1 MSEAFLLRKDKN
13 NLQNSISRCIFAE
26 ENEKGIQMMEQR
38 PKYPVGEQ
46 SFENIRLDGAVY
58 VDKTGLIY
66 KLTHTYR
73 TVFLSRPRRFGKSLL
88 ADTMACYFEAQ
99 KELFKGLAMEQLETE
114 WTKYPVLR
122 FNFGD
127 VKGFNMYEL
136 KRTIE
141 QQLKRYEKIYGADPL
156 DTTPSTR
163 FSGLI
168 ERAYEQTGQQVV
180 ILIDEYDAPLLEV
193 LMMPEMLDEVRNYM
207 RNFYSRIKTNYRYI
221 HFAFMTGISTFSQLG
236 MFSELNNLRNITND
250 NEYAS
255 ICGITLPELK
265 ENFRYGIRKFAEQES
280 CTPEE
285 MVEKLREQ
293 YDGYH
298 FTKSMVDV
306 FNPYS
311 LLNAFTDCE
320 LNSYWFQTGT
330 PTLAI
335 NMLKAHKEDWVFNME
350 NIEALPPMSQEDFS
364 TPLENATDP
373 IPVLYQA
380 GYLTIKSYD
389 REYNNYVLGV
399 PNTEVRIGLMKN
411 LIPIYSSLSAK
422 DAANT
427 AKNVSVALSKGD
439 YECAMGFIQSF
450 LSGIPF
456 LPGDREVL
464 GDVVKCEAYYH
475 KVFYVIVAMLNNG
488 ARGQVRLALGVPDI
502 VIETRKYIYVIELK
516 INSTPQVAL
525 RQLEEMNY
533 ALPFAMDGRELV
545 KLGVNFST
553 EARTIDAWE
562 RG

>member
-1 MSEAFLLRKDKN
+1 M
-13 NLQNSISRCIFAE
+13 
-26 ENEKGIQMMEQR
+26 QMMEQE

-46 SFENIRLDGAVY
+46 SFENIRLDGSVY
-58 VDKTGLIY
+58 VDKTELIY
-66 KLTHTYR
+66 KLTHKYR

-88 ADTMACYFEAQ
+88 VDTLACYFDAQ
-99 KELFKGLAMEQLETE
+99 KELFTGLAIEHMETE
-114 WTKYPVLR
+114 WIKHPVLR
-122 FNFGD
+122 FSFGD
-127 VKGFNMYEL
+127 VKGFDMYEL
-136 KRTIE
+136 RRTIE
-141 QQLKRYEKIYGADPL
+141 LQLEDYEKLYGEDAKNE
-156 DTTPSTR
+156 TPAIR

-168 ERAYEQTGQQVV
+168 KRAYEQTGQQVV

-193 LMMPEMLDEVRNYM
+193 LMMPEKLDEVRNYM
-207 RNFYSRIKTNYRYI
+207 RNFYSRIKTNFRYI
-221 HFAFMTGISTFSQLG
+221 RFAFMTGISTFSQLG

-265 ENFRYGIRKFAEQES
+265 DNFGYGIRKFAEQEG

-285 MVEKLREQ
+285 MVEKLRNQ

-298 FTKSMVDV
+298 FTDAMVDV

-311 LLNAFTDCE
+311 LLNAFSDCK
-320 LNSYWFQTGT
+320 LNSYWFQSGT

-335 NMLKAHKEDWVFNME
+335 NMLKAHKEDWAFNME
-350 NIEALPPMSQEDFS
+350 NIEALPPMSLEDFS

-389 REYNNYVLGV
+389 KEYDNYVLGV

-411 LIPIYSSLSAK
+411 LIPLYSSVSAR

-427 AKNVSVALSKGD
+427 ANNVSVALLKGEYD
-439 YECAMGFIQSF
+439 RAMGFIQSF

-456 LPGDREVL
+456 LPGDKEVL
-464 GDVVKCEAYYH
+464 TDVLKCEAYYH
-475 KVFYVIVAMLNNG
+475 KVFYIIVAMLNRG
-488 ARGQVRLALGVPDI
+488 ARGQVCQALGVPDI
-502 VIETRKYIYVIELK
+502 VIETKKYIYVIELK
-516 INSTPQVAL
+516 INSTPGVAL
-525 RQLEEMNY
+525 RQLEELNY

-553 EARTIDAWE
+553 EKRTIDAWE
-562 RG
+562 RGK

>member
-1 MSEAFLLRKDKN
+1 
-13 NLQNSISRCIFAE
+13 
-26 ENEKGIQMMEQR
+26 
-38 PKYPVGEQ
+38 
-46 SFENIRLDGAVY
+46 
-58 VDKTGLIY
+58 
-66 KLTHTYR
+66 
-73 TVFLSRPRRFGKSLL
+73 
-88 ADTMACYFEAQ
+88 MACYFDAQ
-99 KELFKGLAMEQLETE
+99 KELFTGLAIEQLETE
-114 WTKYPVLR
+114 WTKYPVIR
-122 FNFGD
+122 FSFAD
-127 VKGFNMYEL
+127 VKGFDMYEL
-136 KRTIE
+136 RRIIE

-193 LMMPEMLDEVRNYM
+193 LMMPEQLSEVRNYM
-207 RNFYSRIKTNYRYI
+207 RNFYSRIKTNSRYI
-221 HFAFMTGISTFSQLG
+221 RFAFMTGISTFSQLG
-236 MFSELNNLRNITND
+236 MFSELNNLVNITDD
-250 NEYAS
+250 NEYATL
-255 ICGITLPELK
+255 CGITLPELK
-265 ENFRYGIRKFAEQES
+265 ENFEYGIRKFAETEG
-280 CTPEE
+280 CTFDE
-285 MVEKLREQ
+285 MVERLREQ

-306 FNPYS
+306 FNPFS
-311 LLNAFTDCE
+311 LLYAFRRCE
-320 LNSYWFQTGT
+320 LNSFWFQTGT

-350 NIEALPPMSQEDFS
+350 NIEALPPMSLEDFS
-364 TPLENATDP
+364 TPLENATDS

-389 REYNNYVLGV
+389 KEYDNYVLGV
-399 PNTEVRIGLMKN
+399 PNTEVRIGLIKN

-439 YECAMGFIQSF
+439 YNRAMRFIQSF

-456 LPGDREVL
+456 LPGDKEVL
-464 GDVVKCEAYYH
+464 ADELKCEAYYH
-475 KVFYVIVAMLNNG
+475 KVFYIIVAMLNNG
-488 ARGQVRLALGVPDI
+488 AHGQVRQALGVPDI
-502 VIETRKYIYVIELK
+502 IIETKKYIYVIELK

-533 ALPFAMDGRELV
+533 ALPYAMDGRELV

-553 EARTIDAWE
+553 ETRTIDAWE

>member
-1 MSEAFLLRKDKN
+1 LIKGKN
-13 NLQNSISRCIFAE
+13 NLQNSKSHCIFAG
-26 ENEKGIQMMEQR
+26 ENKNGIQMMAQE
-38 PKYPVGEQ
+38 PKYPVGVQ
-46 SFENIRLDGAVY
+46 SFENIRRSGAVY
-58 VDKTGLIY
+58 VDKTDLIY
-66 KLTHTYR
+66 KLTHTYEM
-73 TVFLSRPRRFGKSLL
+73 VFLSRPRRFGKSLL
-88 ADTMACYFEAQ
+88 VDTMACYFNAQ
-99 KELFKGLAMEQLETE
+99 KELFTGLAMEQLETE
-114 WTKYPVLR
+114 WTKHPVLR
-122 FNFGD
+122 FSFAD
-127 VKGFNMYEL
+127 VKGFDMHEL
-136 KRTIE
+136 KRIIE

-168 ERAYEQTGQQVV
+168 ERAYEQTGQKVV

-193 LMMPEMLDEVRNYM
+193 LMMPEQLCEVRNYM
-207 RNFYSRIKTNYRYI
+207 RNFYSRIKTNYQFI

-236 MFSELNNLRNITND
+236 MFSELNNLRNITDD
-250 NEYAS
+250 NEYSA

-265 ENFRYGIRKFAEQES
+265 ENFEYGIRKFAETEG
-280 CTPEE
+280 CTFDE
-285 MVEKLREQ
+285 MVERLREQ

-298 FTKSMVDV
+298 FTDAMVDV

-311 LLNAFTDCE
+311 LLNAFVDCK
-320 LNSYWFQTGT
+320 LKSYWFQTGT
-330 PTLAI
+330 PALAI

-350 NIEALPPMSQEDFS
+350 NIEALPPMSLEDFS
-364 TPLENATDP
+364 TPLENATDS

-389 REYNNYVLGV
+389 KEYDNYVLGV
-399 PNTEVRIGLMKN
+399 PNTEVRIGLIKN

-439 YECAMGFIQSF
+439 YERAMRFIQSF

-456 LPGDREVL
+456 LPGDKEVL
-464 GDVVKCEAYYH
+464 ADELKCEAYYH
-475 KVFYVIVAMLNNG
+475 KVFYIIVAMLNNG
-488 ARGQVRLALGVPDI
+488 AHGQVRQALGVPDI
-502 VIETRKYIYVIELK
+502 IIETKKYIYVIELK

-533 ALPFAMDGRELV
+533 ALPYAMDGRELV

-562 RG
+562 RGE

>member
-1 MSEAFLLRKDKN
+1 
-13 NLQNSISRCIFAE
+13 
-26 ENEKGIQMMEQR
+26 MMEQE
-38 PKYPVGEQ
+38 PLYPVGVQ
-46 SFENIRLDGAVY
+46 SFEKIRRSGAVY
-58 VDKTGLIY
+58 VDKTDLIY
-66 KLTHTYR
+66 KMTHRYEM
-73 TVFLSRPRRFGKSLL
+73 VFLSRPRRFGKSLL
-88 ADTMACYFEAQ
+88 VDTMTHYFSAQ
-99 KELFKGLAMEQLETE
+99 KELFTGLAMEQLEKE

-122 FNFGD
+122 FSFGD
-127 VKGFNMYEL
+127 VKGFNMSEL
-136 KRTIE
+136 QRTIE
-141 QQLKRYEKIYGADPL
+141 QQLERYEKIYGADPL
-156 DTTPSTR
+156 DTTPATR

-193 LMMPEMLDEVRNYM
+193 LTMPEKLEEVRNYM
-207 RNFYSRIKTNYRYI
+207 RNFYSKIKSCYTFIR
-221 HFAFMTGISTFSQLG
+221 FAFMTGISTFSQLG

-255 ICGITLPELK
+255 LCGITLPELTD
-265 ENFRYGIRKFAEQES
+265 NFQYGIRKFAETEG
-280 CTPEE
+280 CTTEE
-285 MVEKLREQ
+285 IVERLREQ

-320 LNSYWFQTGT
+320 LKSYWFQTGT

-335 NMLKAHKEDWVFNME
+335 NMLKSHKEDWVFNME
-350 NIEALPPMSQEDFS
+350 NIEALPPMSLEDFS
-364 TPLENATDP
+364 TPLENATDS

-389 REYNNYVLGV
+389 KEYDNYVLGV
-399 PNTEVRIGLMKN
+399 PNTEVRIGLIKN
-411 LIPIYSSLSAK
+411 LIPIYSSLSAR

-439 YECAMGFIQSF
+439 YDRAMRFIQSF

-456 LPGDREVL
+456 LPGDKEVL
-464 GDVVKCEAYYH
+464 ADELKCEAYYH
-475 KVFYVIVAMLNNG
+475 KVFYIIVAMLNNG
-488 ARGQVRLALGVPDI
+488 AHGQVRQALGVPDI
-502 VIETRKYIYVIELK
+502 VIETKKYIYVIELK

-525 RQLEEMNY
+525 LQLEEMNY
-533 ALPFAMDGRELV
+533 ALPFAMDGREIV
-545 KLGVNFST
+545 KIGVNFST

-562 RG
+562 RGV

>member
-1 MSEAFLLRKDKN
+1 MADVRPRYPLGLEVFSELRKGN
-13 NLQNSISRCIFAE
+13 FL
-26 ENEKGIQMMEQR
+26 
-38 PKYPVGEQ
+38 
-46 SFENIRLDGAVY
+46 Y
-58 VDKTGLIY
+58 VDKTELIY
-66 KLTHTYR
+66 RLTHSDAKFT
-73 TVFLSRPRRFGKSLL
+73 FLSRPRRFGKSLL
-88 ADTMACYFEAQ
+88 VDTMACYFSAQ
-99 KELFKGLAMEQLETE
+99 KELFTGLAIEQLETE

-127 VKGFNMYEL
+127 VKGFDMYEL
-136 KRTIE
+136 SRTIE
-141 QQLKRYEKIYGADPL
+141 QQLNRLEKIYGADPL

-193 LMMPEMLDEVRNYM
+193 LTMPEKLDEVRNYM
-207 RNFYSRIKTNYRYI
+207 RNFYSRIKTNSRYI
-221 HFAFMTGISTFSQLG
+221 RFAFLTGISTFSQLG

-255 ICGITLPELK
+255 LCGITLPELK
-265 ENFRYGIRKFAEQES
+265 DNFEYGIRMFAEKEG
-280 CTPEE
+280 CTFDE
-285 MVEKLREQ
+285 MVEKLRNQ

-311 LLNAFTDCE
+311 LLNAFFDCE

-335 NMLKAHKEDWVFNME
+335 NMLKAHKEDWTFNME
-350 NIEALPPMSQEDFS
+350 NMDALPPMSQEDFS
-364 TPLENATDP
+364 VPLENATDP

-389 REYNNYVLGV
+389 TEYDNYVLGV

-439 YECAMGFIQSF
+439 YERAMCFIQSF

-456 LPGDREVL
+456 LPGDKDILEDEL
-464 GDVVKCEAYYH
+464 KCEAYYH
-475 KVFYVIVAMLNNG
+475 KVFYIIVAMLNNG
-488 ARGQVRLALGVPDI
+488 ARGQVRQALGVPDI
-502 VIETRKYIYVIELK
+502 IIETKKYIYVIELK

-525 RQLEEMNY
+525 RQLDEMNY
-533 ALPFAMDGRELV
+533 ALPYAMDGRELI

-553 EARTIDAWE
+553 EKRTIDAWE
-562 RG
+562 KA